1 MPHSSVIFNHIGKP
15 NRESVNKT
23 LGSKKLKNIEKKR
36 VKKNAREAIIDYQ
49 NQKKIQ
55 YIRQRDEKSK
65 EAMKIQSNLDA
76 EIREKIIIE
85 ELKYKELA
93 EEIVMTS
100 EGSESNL
107 SETLLQQLL
116 RSLFIFDCFVFV
128 YLFVSL
134 FTKE

>member
-1 MPHSSVIFNHIGKP
+1 
-15 NRESVNKT
+15 
-23 LGSKKLKNIEKKR
+23 
-36 VKKNAREAIIDYQ
+36 
-49 NQKKIQ
+49 
-55 YIRQRDEKSK
+55 
-65 EAMKIQSNLDA
+65 MKIQSNLDA

-93 EEIVMTS
+93 EEIVKTS